1 MNVKRILLAVDGS
14 VHSEHARDAAIDLA
28 EKYGAGIMVVHG
40 YESMPAIDDSQFL
53 GDVDEINKTMAR
65 RAQSFVDEVAGNIP
79 GVEVTTR
86 TVNGNIAEGIAE
98 LAEKEGCGMIV
109 MGSRGLS
116 DFKGLLLGSMAHK
129 VLQLAKCPVLIAR

>member
-14 VHSEHARDAAIDLA
+14 VHSEHARDAAVELA
-28 EKYGAGIMVVHG
+28 GKYGADLVVVHG
-40 YESMPAIDDSQFL
+40 HEGMPALDESSYL
-53 GDVDEINKTMAR
+53 GDVDQINETMAK
-65 RAQSFVDEVAGNIP
+65 RAEAFVEGFAKSIR

-86 TVNGNIAEGIAE
+86 IVSGNVAKGIAE
-98 LAEKEGCGMIV
+98 LAEGEGCGLIV

-129 VLQLAKCPVLIAR
+129 VLQLAKCPVLITR